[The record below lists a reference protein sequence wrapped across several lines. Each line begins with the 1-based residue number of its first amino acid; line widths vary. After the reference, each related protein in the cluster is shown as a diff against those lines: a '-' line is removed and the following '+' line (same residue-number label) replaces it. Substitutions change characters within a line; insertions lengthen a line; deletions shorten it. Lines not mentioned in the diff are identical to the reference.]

1 MTIPSFAK
9 TIRFRLTLWY
19 SIFLVLILAILVIG
33 IYAAYSVSRPSVT
46 EMSPPYPGDPQAWR
60 IFIIDDRNNNL
71 QDLKNYSLIGV
82 GAVLLLGMV
91 GGYFLSG
98 FMLKP
103 VTQVSSLASRISH
116 TNLKE
121 RIKPMAQG

>member
-1 MTIPSFAK
+1 MEMPTHMK

-19 SIFLVLILAILVIG
+19 SAFMVLILAILVVG
-33 IYAAYSVSRPSVT
+33 IYTTYRESRPPIND
-46 EMSPPYPGDPQAWR
+46 MLPPFPRDSQAWR
-60 IFIIDDRNNNL
+60 IVIEDERNNNL
-71 QDLKNYSLIGV
+71 QDLRTYSLIGV
-82 GAVLLLGMV
+82 GVVLILGMV

-103 VTQVSSLASRISH
+103 VARVSLLASRISH

-121 RIKPMAQG
+121 RIKHRGP